1 MFVQLSIL
9 FILISWI
16 ILITR
21 IIMIIMIAVQSSI
34 IVIIINMLVTLS
46 GISVRLQSDSSEP
59 GRNLLLTNFPF
70 SPWSFNPYDSV
81 LR

>member
-21 IIMIIMIAVQSSI
+21 IIMIAVQSSSI

-59 GRNLLLTNFPF
+59 GRNLLPMTSFPA
-70 SPWSFNPYDSV
+70 SPWAVNPYDSV
-81 LR
+81 LM

>member
-21 IIMIIMIAVQSSI
+21 IIMIAVQSSS

-59 GRNLLLTNFPF
+59 FRNLMSLTNFPF
-70 SPWSFNPYDSV
+70 SPWAVNPYDSV
-81 LR
+81 LM